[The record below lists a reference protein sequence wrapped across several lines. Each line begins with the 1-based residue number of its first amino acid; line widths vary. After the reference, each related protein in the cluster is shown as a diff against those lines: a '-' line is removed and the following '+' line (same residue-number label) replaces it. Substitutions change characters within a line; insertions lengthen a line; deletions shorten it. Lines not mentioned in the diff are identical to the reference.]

1 MRLRLALVLAVATSA
16 PAVAQQRSCKLVES
30 GSGTQI
36 GSEEGNQLFFLGG
49 GVNFRCTDGVTILSD
64 SLAWYQ
70 AAGIAEFVGHVRYAD
85 AENRLTAGYV
95 RYLGRERK
103 AIAQIDVVLTD
114 RETGST
120 ILAPH
125 MDYYQRSEQRP
136 EPLIQMFSGRPH
148 AILVSLPGSD
158 TARADTIG
166 ADSARAD
173 TTVVDADAMEI
184 NGRNRFNAR
193 GNVELQRGELR
204 GWSQF
209 ADMDRGAGSLR
220 LITSARLES
229 PDYRLAGDTIVGRTN
244 DADELEEVTAIRAAR
259 LDASDV
265 AVAARSIRVFLDEGE
280 VSRLVARGEVPD
292 TGAVDPRRQASAV
305 SADFQLTADSIDVL
319 APGRQLDTLTAV
331 GRAWGQRLGD
341 DLADANI
348 PAIVAHDWMR
358 GDTIIATFREAAP
371 APDDTTGEPSRE
383 IDTVTSIG
391 RPAASAYRVA
401 DEEDSTGTP
410 AINYVRALRIVV
422 SMVAGKVATVNAD
435 GDVQGIYLQP
445 VRRSDAGDRGSG
457 GRGPR

>member
-1 MRLRLALVLAVATSA
+1 MKLSVALLLALVASA
-16 PAVAQQRSCKLVES
+16 PAAGQQRSCRLEKS

-36 GSEEGNQLFFLGG
+36 GGEGNQLVFLGG

-64 SLAWYQ
+64 SLAWYE
-70 AAGIAEFVGHVRYAD
+70 AAGIAEFVGHVRYTD

-95 RYLGRERK
+95 RYLGRERR

-148 AILVSLPGSD
+148 AILVSLVGAD
-158 TARADTIG
+158 TARADTTR

-184 NGRNRFNAR
+184 NGRDRFNAR

-204 GWSQF
+204 GWGQF

-229 PDYRLAGDTIVGRTN
+229 PEYRLAGDTIVGRTN
-244 DADELEEVTAIRAAR
+244 DADELEEVTATRAAR

-265 AVAARSIRVFLDEGE
+265 GVAARSIRIFLDEGE
-280 VSRLVARGEVPD
+280 VSRLVARGEAPD

-305 SADFQLTADSIDVL
+305 SADFQLTADSIDAL

-358 GDTIIATFREAAP
+358 GDTIIATFRESAP
-371 APDDTTGEPSRE
+371 APDDTTGQPDRE

-391 RPAASAYRVA
+391 KPAASAYRIA
-401 DEEDSTGTP
+401 DEEDPAGTP
-410 AINYVRALRIVV
+410 AINYVRAGRIVV
-422 SMVAGKVATVNAD
+422 SMVAGKVASVNAD

-445 VRRSDAGDRGSG
+445 VRRMDSGARGSG
-457 GRGPR
+457 GAGPR